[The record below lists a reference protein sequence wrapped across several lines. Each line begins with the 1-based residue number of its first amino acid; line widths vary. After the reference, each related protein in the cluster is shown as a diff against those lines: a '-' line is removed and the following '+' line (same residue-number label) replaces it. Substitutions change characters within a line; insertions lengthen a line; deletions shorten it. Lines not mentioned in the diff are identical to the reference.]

1 MYPQTLIWYT
11 SFYNVSLPR
20 DMVQVIVPVIF
31 CNIDSPLYCI
41 ISMSIET
48 CYIISHILKKNPM
61 ITHSI
66 YNYMFLSTTL
76 QEGSSEQFPILVMSI
91 EGSVSH
97 SRPLH
102 LDIQEICCP

>member
-1 MYPQTLIWYT
+1 
-11 SFYNVSLPR
+11 
-20 DMVQVIVPVIF
+20 
-31 CNIDSPLYCI
+31 
-41 ISMSIET
+41 
-48 CYIISHILKKNPM
+48 M